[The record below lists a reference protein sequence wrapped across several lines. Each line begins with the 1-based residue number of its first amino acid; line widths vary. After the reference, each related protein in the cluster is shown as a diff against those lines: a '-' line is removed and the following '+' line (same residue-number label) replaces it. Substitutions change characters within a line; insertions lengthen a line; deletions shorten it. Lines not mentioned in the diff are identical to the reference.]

1 MSEEKDELYVY
12 KTNESSVAIEFVD
25 YAKSY
30 HRALVVRIECPLLL
44 EWEKA
49 NIGHKMAYLLNT
61 KTISPKIFAVKK
73 YVFSGERGFIH
84 QILSGNFNC

>member
-12 KTNESSVAIEFVD
+12 KVNESSVSIEFVD
-25 YAKSY
+25 YAKSCK
-30 HRALVVRIECPLLL
+30 RALIVCIECPLLL

-61 KTISPKIFAVKK
+61 KTISPKIFNITA
-73 YVFSGERGFIH
+73 
-84 QILSGNFNC
+84 